1 MRASLLLI
9 LFLTLAG
16 FQSAHKYYL
25 SLTQIDYNEKSK
37 ALQITMNVFIDDFE
51 LTLNNTYDKLFNLHT
66 EKELE
71 DSQVYIEKYLNQ
83 HFKVQLEGQAVKYNY
98 IGRRYEADVIYL
110 YLEIENVDS
119 VKEIGIEN
127 TVLIE
132 FFETQKNLIKL
143 KINDKFDSL
152 MLTKKKIRGLL
163 NF

>member
-1 MRASLLLI
+1 MTR
-9 LFLTLAG
+9 
-16 FQSAHKYYL
+16 
-25 SLTQIDYNEKSK
+25 
-37 ALQITMNVFIDDFE
+37 
-51 LTLNNTYDKLFNLHT
+51 
-66 EKELE
+66 
-71 DSQVYIEKYLNQ
+71 KYLNQ
-83 HFKVQLEGQAVKYNY
+83 HFKVQLEGQAVNYNY

-152 MLTKKKIRGLL
+152 MLTKKKTRGLL